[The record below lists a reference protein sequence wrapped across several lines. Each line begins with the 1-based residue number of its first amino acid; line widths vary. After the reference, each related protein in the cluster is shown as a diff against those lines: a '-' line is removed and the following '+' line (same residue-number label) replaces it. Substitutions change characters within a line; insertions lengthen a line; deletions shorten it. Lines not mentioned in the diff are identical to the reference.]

1 MLPINPR
8 DLQRQLKQLRRL
20 GIKMEPLE
28 GVERVVIELPDKDL
42 VLENAQVMSLTMG
55 GQRVFYVYALSV
67 KEVPHTRIE
76 EAEQPAP
83 TITSVSEDDIRFVME
98 YTGADHD
105 RAKKALEMA
114 GGDIAKAIDLIQS
127 GKV

>member
-42 VLENAQVMSLTMG
+42 VIENAQVMALTMG
-55 GQRVFYVYALSV
+55 GQKVFYVYAPTIR
-67 KEVPHTRIE
+67 EVPHTRIE
-76 EAEQPAP
+76 EAEQPTP
-83 TITSVSEDDIRFVME
+83 SVVTVSEDDIKFVME
-98 YTGADHD
+98 YTGVEYE
-105 RAKKALEMA
+105 RAKRALELA

-127 GKV
+127 GKA